1 VIVCAFLLIVLPGVW
16 LIGLL
21 VGQGKDMAESVARSP
36 LIDRIATLR
45 IGTFQLGP
53 ELANIGRSLVT
64 WLGTNALGFV
74 GSATHFTLNLLL
86 SFFGL
91 YYLLVSEGKGW
102 GSFRTYVPFSA
113 KNAEAL
119 RERFR
124 SVTLATV
131 LGTGVTALISG
142 IMIAFGFWVV
152 GLSNAVFW
160 GVIAVIF
167 AILPLV
173 GTNLIWIPGAVS
185 LALDGRWPGAII
197 LTVIG
202 IVAGY
207 VGTPIHSYVVGRY
220 TQIHP
225 MVTLVGVIAGISYFG
240 LLGILIGPLA
250 LSYFFEMLRMYREE
264 YVTT

>member
-1 VIVCAFLLIVLPGVW
+1 
-16 LIGLL
+16 
-21 VGQGKDMAESVARSP
+21 MATAVVNSP
-36 LIDRIATLR
+36 LIDRLSTLR
-45 IGTFQLGP
+45 IGTFEVGP
-53 ELANIGRSLVT
+53 ELAGIGRSLVT

-91 YYLLVSEGKGW
+91 YYLLITHGEGW
-102 GSFRTYVPFSA
+102 ESFRAYVPFSP

-124 SVTLATV
+124 AVTLATV
-131 LGTGVTALISG
+131 LGTGVTALLSG
-142 IMIAFGFWVV
+142 LMIALGFWIV

-167 AILPLV
+167 AVLPLV
-173 GTNLIWIPGAVS
+173 GTGLIWV
-185 LALDGRWPGAII
+185 PGAISLVVEGRI
-197 LTVIG
+197 VGAIVLAIIG
-202 IVAGY
+202 VVSGY

-220 TQIHP
+220 TKIHP
-225 MVTLVGVIAGISYFG
+225 MITLVGAIAGISYFG

-264 YVTT
+264 YVTR